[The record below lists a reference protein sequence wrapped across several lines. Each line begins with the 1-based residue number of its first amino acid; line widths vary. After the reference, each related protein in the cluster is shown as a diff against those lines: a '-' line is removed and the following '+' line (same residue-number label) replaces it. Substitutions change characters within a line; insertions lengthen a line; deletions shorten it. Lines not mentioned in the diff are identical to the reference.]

1 MKKQWARAED
11 VAVEQAACERLEQRF
26 RAKGIRFE
34 KVTDRDRQ
42 FRGVD
47 YVIWTKDGRAV
58 NVDVK
63 AKFHDLQ
70 DGKDFPDTFS
80 FEIDRT
86 CRDGER
92 RVGWFADPRSLTELY
107 IYQYPKFVNG
117 EDLED
122 GIWPDMVCQMFAK
135 SEIVRLTGGKQAL

>member
-1 MKKQWARAED
+1 M
-11 VAVEQAACERLEQRF
+11 
-26 RAKGIRFE
+26 
-34 KVTDRDRQ
+34 TDRERQ

-70 DGKDFPDTFS
+70 DGKQFPSTVS

-107 IYQYPKFVNG
+107 IY
-117 EDLED
+117 
-122 GIWPDMVCQMFAK
+122 
-135 SEIVRLTGGKQAL
+135 

>member
-1 MKKQWARAED
+1 M
-11 VAVEQAACERLEQRF
+11 
-26 RAKGIRFE
+26 
-34 KVTDRDRQ
+34 TDRDRQ

-70 DGKDFPDTFS
+70 DGKQFPNTFS
-80 FEIDRT
+80 FELDRT

-107 IYQYPKFVNG
+107 IY
-117 EDLED
+117 
-122 GIWPDMVCQMFAK
+122 
-135 SEIVRLTGGKQAL
+135 